1 MRRMLKKSLRKGY
14 TTGACAAAAAR
25 AAATALLTQ
34 MPVSEITI
42 ILPAGQPASFRIS
55 RCDFDIDRACCMVV
69 KDAGDDPDI
78 TDGIEIMAI
87 AAWMAKPGIKVV
99 GGRGIGHVTKP
110 GLDIAVGDRAINPV
124 PERMIRQSV
133 EEIMKGAL
141 TGRGIE
147 LTIAAPRGEELAKKT
162 LNSRLGIIGGIS
174 IIGTSGI
181 VIPYS
186 AKAYTACISKSL
198 DVASACGC
206 ETIVLSTGRRSEKY
220 AQRELRLPEESFILA
235 GDYIGYSLK
244 NIARRGFRKAII
256 WGMIGKMSKL
266 AAGNLY
272 TNVSD
277 SSVDIEL
284 MTGVAR
290 ECNLPE
296 DIISVISKSVTA
308 NHFRKLLPA
317 EYVNAFCNGLS
328 GLAAGKCSAA
338 VAGKVM
344 VECITTDPEGTVLGR
359 SDAQR

>member
-1 MRRMLKKSLRKGY
+1 MKRMLKRSLRKGY
-14 TTGACAAAAAR
+14 TTGACAAAAAK
-25 AAATALLTQ
+25 AAASVLLTQ
-34 MPVSEITI
+34 MPVSDITI
-42 ILPAGQPASFRIS
+42 TLPAGQPVSFGICQ
-55 RCDFDIDRACCMVV
+55 CDFDTDRACCTVI

-78 TDGIEIMAI
+78 TDGIEISAT
-87 AAWMAKPGIKVV
+87 AAWMAKPGIKVI
-99 GGRGIGHVTKP
+99 GGQGIGRVTKP
-110 GLDIAVGDRAINPV
+110 GLDIAVGGHAINPV
-124 PERMIRQSV
+124 PEKMIIQSV
-133 EEIMKGAL
+133 EEMMKGTLAN
-141 TGRGIE
+141 RGIE
-147 LTIAAPRGEELAKKT
+147 LTIAAPRGAELAKKT

-244 NIARRGFRKAII
+244 NIARKGFSKVII

-277 SSVDIEL
+277 SSVDMEL

-296 DIISVISKSVTA
+296 NIITVLSRSVTA
-308 NHFRKLLPA
+308 NHFRKLLPS
-317 EYVNAFCNGLS
+317 EYVNVFCDRLS
-328 GLAAGKCSAA
+328 LVAASKCSAA
-338 VAGKVM
+338 VAGKVV

>member
-1 MRRMLKKSLRKGY
+1 MLKRSLRKGY
-14 TTGACAAAAAR
+14 TTGACAAAAAK
-25 AAATALLTQ
+25 AAASALLTQ
-34 MPVSEITI
+34 MPVSDITI
-42 ILPAGQPASFRIS
+42 TLPAGQPVLFGIS
-55 RCDFDIDRACCMVV
+55 QCDFDTDRACCTVI

-78 TDGIEIMAI
+78 TDGIEIRAT
-87 AAWMAKPGIKVV
+87 AAWMVKPGIKVV
-99 GGRGIGHVTKP
+99 GGQGIGRVTKP
-110 GLDIAVGDRAINPV
+110 GLDIAVGGPAINLV
-124 PERMIRQSV
+124 PEKMIRQSV
-133 EEIMKGAL
+133 EEIMKGRL
-141 TGRGIE
+141 TSRGIE

-186 AKAYTACISKSL
+186 TKAYTACISKSL
-198 DVASACGC
+198 DVALACGC

-220 AQRELRLPEESFILA
+220 AQREWWLPEESFILA
-235 GDYIGYSLK
+235 GDHIGYSLK
-244 NIARRGFRKAII
+244 NIARKGFSKVII

-284 MTGVAR
+284 MTDVAR

-296 DIISVISKSVTA
+296 HVIGILGRSVTA

-317 EYVNAFCNGLS
+317 EYVNVFCDRLS
-328 GLAAGKCSAA
+328 LVAAGKCSAA
-338 VAGKVM
+338 IAGKVM
-344 VECITTDPEGTVLGR
+344 VECITTDPEGTILGR